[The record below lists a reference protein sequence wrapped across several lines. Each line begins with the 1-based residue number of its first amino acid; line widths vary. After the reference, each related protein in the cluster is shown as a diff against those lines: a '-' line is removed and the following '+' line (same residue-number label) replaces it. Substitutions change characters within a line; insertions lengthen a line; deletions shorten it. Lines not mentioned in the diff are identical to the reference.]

1 MVFAS
6 ITFLWIFLPAVLIL
20 YYLLQVWKKQKMQN
34 FLLLFASLLFYS
46 FGEPRLILLL
56 LCCVLANYLGGLI
69 IAGSKKLTVRTLA
82 LTVTLAMSL
91 GMLGYFKYFN
101 FFIDAMNSLTGMSLS
116 VKRIA
121 LPIGISFYTFQ
132 ALSYTIDL
140 YRGRCEV
147 QRSFWK
153 LLLYISFFPQ
163 LIAGPIVRYRD
174 IADEIDDR
182 SVSFDLMTE
191 GISRFI
197 SGLGKKV
204 LLANV
209 FAVRADL
216 IFSMPDVERT
226 PALAWV
232 GVLMYSMQIYFDFSG
247 YSDMAI
253 GMGRMFGFHFLENF
267 NMPYTAQSITEF
279 WRRWHISLSTW
290 FKEYLYIPLGGN
302 RKGNIRT
309 CINLLI
315 VFFLTGLWHGAG
327 WNFIAWG
334 MLHGLLIVLERLLRA
349 NVKVSGTQAGR
360 IAGHVYTLLAVSL
373 AWIFFRAENITAAL
387 GYFKTLVTPARQAWS
402 VMEILETKGLF
413 VTLIGILMC
422 GIIPGELQKSLRES
436 VWFKAAVLPI
446 LLFLCIMYLA
456 ADSYNPFIYFRF

>member
-6 ITFLWIFLPAVLIL
+6 ITFLWIFLPAVLVSYYIL
-20 YYLLQVWKKQKMQN
+20 QAWKKQKIQN

-46 FGEPRLILLL
+46 FGEPRLIILL
-56 LCCVLANYLGGLI
+56 LCCVLANYLGGLV
-69 IAGSKKLTVRTLA
+69 IAGSDDREVRSAALA
-82 LTVTLAMSL
+82 VTLVLSL

-101 FFIDAMNSLTGMSLS
+101 FFINAVNRLPGISLS
-116 VKRIA
+116 ARQIA

-174 IADEIDDR
+174 IADQIDSR
-182 SVSFDLMTE
+182 EVNFDKVTE

-209 FAVRADL
+209 FAARADL
-216 IFSMPDVERT
+216 IFAMPDAERA
-226 PALAWV
+226 PALAWL
-232 GVLMYSMQIYFDFSG
+232 GVLMYTMQIYFDFSG

-267 NMPYTAQSITEF
+267 NMPYTASSVTEF

-302 RKGNIRT
+302 RKGTVRT
-309 CINLLI
+309 YINLLI
-315 VFFLTGLWHGAG
+315 VFFATGLWHGAG

-334 MLHGLLIVLERLLRA
+334 MLHGLLMVAERLL
-349 NVKVSGTQAGR
+349 KVNTKGGGSPAR
-360 IAGHVYTLLAVSL
+360 HVYTVLAAAL
-373 AWIFFRAENITAAL
+373 AWVFFRADNIGAAL
-387 GYFKTLVTPARQAWS
+387 KYFKSLVTPLTSEYS
-402 VMEILETKGLF
+402 VMEILGAKGLVIT
-413 VTLIGILMC
+413 VTGILMC
-422 GIIPGELQKSLRES
+422 GIIPGELQTKLRES
-436 VWFKAAVLPI
+436 VWFKAVVLPVI
-446 LLFLCIMYLA
+446 LFLCIMYLT